1 MSQEIQQEIQ
11 EVNVVI
17 EVAIEAGDWASLESP
32 SQLARMAILAAAQE
46 SRVALAS
53 NAEISVVF
61 CDDAFIRELNRKW
74 RGHDEPTNVL
84 SFPAGG
90 DPASAPLLGD
100 IVIAFETASREA
112 VAAGK
117 PLRDHV
123 AHLLVHGFLH
133 LIGHDHGEPAEAEV
147 MEALERGSLARLGIA
162 DPYGATLTEEMAAAN
177 E

>member
-1 MSQEIQQEIQ
+1 MSQETQEI
-11 EVNVVI
+11 NVVI
-17 EVAIEAGDWASLESP
+17 EVAIEAGDWASLEAP
-32 SQLARMAILAAAQE
+32 SQLARTAILAAAQE
-46 SRVALAS
+46 SRIALAS
-53 NAEISVVF
+53 NAEISVVL

-74 RGHDEPTNVL
+74 RGRDEPTNVL

-90 DPASAPLLGD
+90 DPASASLLGD
-100 IVIAFETASREA
+100 IVIAFETALREA

-133 LIGHDHGEPAEAEV
+133 LIGHDHEEAAEAEL
-147 MEALERGSLARLGIA
+147 MEALERVSLARLGIA
-162 DPYGATLTEEMAAAN
+162 DPYGDTLTEEMAAAN